1 MLYYFNNQWRK
12 QYEDTNN
19 KTDYPTDYPEYST
32 ERISYGDGGYQYAVN
47 EDGNVIY
54 TYDPDS
60 GDYRPVYATQQVPNE
75 DNIAL
80 NRAHREINEKNRAL
94 NEANAKKNAIY
105 DKVLLQAT
113 NTRGGDYLTQK
124 AAFQKLSNEARAAGF
139 TDAQINELFN
149 SYNEFYKTEKVGAGW
164 NIDLGSKPPAG
175 DFDPNYYLSQNPQV
189 QAKWDN
195 AVKQGDLDIL
205 AQYKDPKTFAL
216 SDYTFVGK
224 PSGKRGNKEQELT
237 ESKQYLEKK
246 PTDSDI
252 QGIKD
257 KQLGISYEAL
267 KEVRPGT
274 ELEEIASEEIGAD
287 IVKKT
292 KQFGALT
299 QDVLKDTID
308 EMQKA
313 KAQEQLL
320 SMMGGLPG
328 FQEILNI
335 NQTLSDSI
343 LGDSGVG
350 GILAFG
356 GGGPKAEESLEKS
369 LQKMTGVNTS
379 TIYNWQQWF
388 DNSLKKQYENDLEL
402 GLTKKEA
409 EEKVKVESGFARQFI
424 EQYLVPRFN
433 QSKTVSE
440 FMEYV
445 NVKDKEQ
452 NPFQTQDILNAAADV
467 GQLKSQSYL
476 DQIKQIQDAYFDP
489 KFYFDPNNNLK
500 SEQIKSLAGV
510 KQQQEAYQKQTQT
523 VAADWEEAKKQ
534 FAAQNGYWYQQA
546 YRFGIDPNDKDA
558 FAKLHFQVKG
568 QAQGFDAA
576 EDLWTPAKVQDYIYA
591 TILPAIK
598 NKVDNM
604 SIFGEFLKPDEFTE
618 NLLTSANVNPEDKS
632 TWGEVLKTFGLDTFQ
647 GSYEDL
653 KGYISDTFKTVSALE
668 LNDQL
673 KELKEKGIKPT
684 QKNLGVFYIEKPTD
698 TATAPEGE
706 TALYKAFKQYGYAGD
721 EKEFYEQFFPDL
733 DIEEQKLLTQAGGGS
748 GGLKFIDLNSQDPL
762 SAFGTIEKLMGGDEE
777 GFTNVF
783 SLEDKE
789 EKKDQQDYFK
799 LGLDDVEEDYKSK
812 TGASILGEFTSFFK
826 GF

>member
-19 KTDYPTDYPEYST
+19 RTDYPTDYPEYYT
-32 ERISYGDGGYQYAVN
+32 ETRRDSDGNYEWARDETGDVIRRQG
-47 EDGNVIY
+47 EDGEIY
-54 TYDPDS
+54 LVP
-60 GDYRPVYATQQVPNE
+60 ATFTVANE
-75 DNIAL
+75 ENIAL
-80 NRAHREINEKNRAL
+80 NRAHREINEKNRVL

-113 NTRGGDYLTQK
+113 NTRGGDYLAQK
-124 AAFQKLSNEARAAGF
+124 AAFQNLSREAKDAGF
-139 TDAQINELFN
+139 NDTQINELFN
-149 SYNEFYKTEKVGAGW
+149 AYNEFYKAEKIGAGW
-164 NIDLGSKPPAG
+164 NVDLGSKPPAG
-175 DFDPNYYLSQNPQV
+175 DFDPNYYLAQNPQV
-189 QAKWDN
+189 KAKWDE
-195 AVKQGDLDIL
+195 AVRQGDLDIL

-224 PSGKRGNKEQELT
+224 PAGKRGNKEQELT
-237 ESKQYLEKK
+237 EAKQYLEKK

-257 KQLGISYEAL
+257 KQLGITYEAL

-299 QDVLKDTID
+299 QDVLKDTIE

-350 GILAFG
+350 GILAFSG
-356 GGGPKAEESLEKS
+356 GGSKAEESLEKS

-409 EEKVKVESGFARQFI
+409 EEKINVESNFARQFI
-424 EQYLVPRFN
+424 DQYLIPRFN

-445 NVKDKEQ
+445 NVKDEEQ

-489 KFYFDPNNNLK
+489 RFYFDPNNNLK

-510 KQQQEAYQKQTQT
+510 KQQQESYQKQAET

-546 YRFGIDPNDKDA
+546 YRFGVDPNDKDA

-598 NKVDNM
+598 NQVDNM
-604 SIFGEFLKPDEFTE
+604 SIFGEFLKPDEFTD
-618 NLLTSANVNPEDKS
+618 NLLSSANVNPEDKS

-647 GSYEDL
+647 GSYDEL
-653 KGYISDTFKTVSALE
+653 KSYISDTFKTVSALE
-668 LNDQL
+668 LNEQL
-673 KELKEKGIKPT
+673 KELQKKGIKPT

-698 TATAPEGE
+698 TAATPEGE

-721 EKEFYEQFFPDL
+721 EKEFYENFFPDL
-733 DIEEQKLLTQAGGGS
+733 DIEEQKLLTQAGGGT
-748 GGLKFIDLNSQDPL
+748 GGLKFIDLEKQDPL
-762 SAFGTIEKLMGGDEE
+762 SAFGTIEKLMGGEE
-777 GFTNVF
+777 DGFTNIF
-783 SLEDKE
+783 SLADKEDDEDK
-789 EKKDQQDYFK
+789 KDYFK
-799 LGLDDVEEDYKSK
+799 LGLDDEDEDYKSK

>member
-1 MLYYFNNQWRK
+1 MALYYLKGQWVYKAENENNPTYANGGLQDLPET
-12 QYEDTNN
+12 YTES
-19 KTDYPTDYPEYST
+19 TDEI
-32 ERISYGDGGYQYAVN
+32 ISWAPNEYGDYQPVYGTQEVTN
-47 EDGNVIY
+47 EGNV
-54 TYDPDS
+54 THN
-60 GDYRPVYATQQVPNE
+60 QLNKKKNE
-75 DNIAL
+75 DNIA
-80 NRAHREINEKNRAL
+80 ANE
-94 NEANAKKNAIY
+94 EAKKKNQYEAEAWQIINST
-105 DKVLLQAT
+105 KGA
-113 NTRGGDYLTQK
+113 DYLPQVGKITNSSWGSTQLGK
-124 AAFQKLSNEARAAGF
+124 DIKDSFDTWYKEQK
-139 TDAQINELFN
+139 I
-149 SYNEFYKTEKVGAGW
+149 GAGW
-164 NIDLGSKPPAG
+164 NIDLGAKPPAG
-175 DFDPNYYLSQNPQV
+175 DFDPNYYLSENPDVKAQ
-189 QAKWDN
+189 WDY
-195 AVKQGDLDIL
+195 AVKIGDLDITAL
-205 AQYKDPKTFAL
+205 YKSDKIFAL
-216 SDYTFVGK
+216 QNYTYSGK
-224 PSGKRGNKEQELT
+224 PAGKRGNKAQELT
-237 ESKQYLEKK
+237 EAKQYLEKK

-267 KEVRPGT
+267 KDVKPGT

-299 QDVLKDTID
+299 QDVLKDTIQ

-356 GGGPKAEESLEKS
+356 SGGPKAEESLEKS
-369 LQKMTGVNTS
+369 LQNMTGVNTS
-379 TIYNWQQWF
+379 TVYNWQQWF
-388 DNSLKKQYENDLEL
+388 DSSLKKQYENDLEL

-409 EEKVKVESGFARQFI
+409 EEKINIESNFAKQFI

-445 NVKDKEQ
+445 NVKDEEQ

-467 GQLKSQSYL
+467 GKLKSQSYL
-476 DQIKQIQDAYFDP
+476 DQIKQMQDAYFDP

-510 KQQQEAYQKQTQT
+510 KQQQEAYQKQAQT
-523 VAADWEEAKKQ
+523 VAVDWEEAKKQ
-534 FAAQNGYWYQQA
+534 FAAQNGYWYIQA
-546 YRFGIDPNDKDA
+546 YKYGIDPTDKDA

-576 EDLWTPAKVQDYIYA
+576 EDLWTPTKVQDYIYT

-598 NKVDNM
+598 NQVDNM

-618 NLLTSANVNPEDKS
+618 NLLSSANVNPEDKS

-647 GSYEDL
+647 GSYDEL
-653 KGYISDTFKTVSALE
+653 KNYISDTFKTVSALE

-673 KELKEKGIKPT
+673 KELQKKGIKPT

-706 TALYKAFKQYGYAGD
+706 TALYKTFKQYGYAGD

-733 DIEEQKLLTQAGGGS
+733 DIEEQKLLTQAGGGT
-748 GGLKFIDLNSQDPL
+748 GGLKFIDLEKQDPL
-762 SAFGTIEKLMGGDEE
+762 SAFGTIEKLMGGEE
-777 GFTNVF
+777 DGFTNIF
-783 SLEDKE
+783 SLADKEDDEDK
-789 EKKDQQDYFK
+789 KDYFK
-799 LGLDDVEEDYKSK
+799 LGLDDEDEDYKSK

>member
-1 MLYYFNNQWRK
+1 
-12 QYEDTNN
+12 
-19 KTDYPTDYPEYST
+19 
-32 ERISYGDGGYQYAVN
+32 
-47 EDGNVIY
+47 
-54 TYDPDS
+54 
-60 GDYRPVYATQQVPNE
+60 
-75 DNIAL
+75 
-80 NRAHREINEKNRAL
+80 
-94 NEANAKKNAIY
+94 
-105 DKVLLQAT
+105 LQAT

-124 AAFQKLSNEARAAGF
+124 AAFQNLSNEARAAGF
-139 TDAQINELFN
+139 NDTQINELFN
-149 SYNEFYKTEKVGAGW
+149 SYNEFYKAEKVGAGW
-164 NIDLGSKPPAG
+164 NIELGSKPPAG

-195 AVKQGDLDIL
+195 ALKQGDLDIL

-237 ESKQYLEKK
+237 ESKQYLERK

-445 NVKDKEQ
+445 NVKEEEQ

-799 LGLDDVEEDYKSK
+799 LGLDDEEEDYKSK

>member
-19 KTDYPTDYPEYST
+19 RTDYPTDYPEYYT
-32 ERISYGDGGYQYAVN
+32 ETRRDSDGNYEWARDETGDVIRRQG
-47 EDGNVIY
+47 EDGEIRLV
-54 TYDPDS
+54 P
-60 GDYRPVYATQQVPNE
+60 ATFTVANE
-75 DNIAL
+75 ENIAL
-80 NRAHREINEKNRAL
+80 NRAHREINEKNRVL

-113 NTRGGDYLTQK
+113 NTRGGDYLAQK
-124 AAFQKLSNEARAAGF
+124 AAFQNLSREAKDAGF
-139 TDAQINELFN
+139 NDTQINELFN
-149 SYNEFYKTEKVGAGW
+149 AYNEFYKAEKIGAGW
-164 NIDLGSKPPAG
+164 NVDLGSKPPAG
-175 DFDPNYYLSQNPQV
+175 DFDPNYYLAQNPQV
-189 QAKWDN
+189 KAKWDE
-195 AVKQGDLDIL
+195 AVRQGDLDIL

-224 PSGKRGNKEQELT
+224 PAGKRGNKEQELT
-237 ESKQYLEKK
+237 EAKQYLEKK

-257 KQLGISYEAL
+257 KQLGITYEAL

-299 QDVLKDTID
+299 QDVLKDTIE

-350 GILAFG
+350 GILAFSG
-356 GGGPKAEESLEKS
+356 GGSKAEESLEKS

-409 EEKVKVESGFARQFI
+409 EEKINVESNFARQFI
-424 EQYLVPRFN
+424 DQYLIPRFN

-445 NVKDKEQ
+445 NVKDEEQ

-489 KFYFDPNNNLK
+489 RFYFDPNNNLK

-510 KQQQEAYQKQTQT
+510 KQQQESYQKQAET

-546 YRFGIDPNDKDA
+546 YRFGVDPNDKDA

-598 NKVDNM
+598 NQVDNM
-604 SIFGEFLKPDEFTE
+604 SIFGEFLKPDEFTD
-618 NLLTSANVNPEDKS
+618 NLLSSANVNPEDKS

-647 GSYEDL
+647 GSYDEL
-653 KGYISDTFKTVSALE
+653 KSYISDTFKTVSALE
-668 LNDQL
+668 LNEQL
-673 KELKEKGIKPT
+673 KELQKKGIKPT

-698 TATAPEGE
+698 TAATPEGE

-721 EKEFYEQFFPDL
+721 EKEFYENFFPDL
-733 DIEEQKLLTQAGGGS
+733 DIEEQKLLTQAGGGT
-748 GGLKFIDLNSQDPL
+748 GGLKFIDLEKQDPL
-762 SAFGTIEKLMGGDEE
+762 SAFGTIERLMGGEE
-777 GFTNVF
+777 DGFTNIF
-783 SLEDKE
+783 SLADKEDDEDKE
-789 EKKDQQDYFK
+789 DYFK
-799 LGLDDVEEDYKSK
+799 LGLDDEDEDYKSK

>member
-19 KTDYPTDYPEYST
+19 RTDYPTDYPEYYT
-32 ERISYGDGGYQYAVN
+32 ETRRDSDGNYEWARDETGDVIRRQG
-47 EDGNVIY
+47 EDGEIRLV
-54 TYDPDS
+54 P
-60 GDYRPVYATQQVPNE
+60 ATFTVANE
-75 DNIAL
+75 ENIAL
-80 NRAHREINEKNRAL
+80 NRAHREINEKNRVL

-113 NTRGGDYLTQK
+113 NTRGGDYLAQK
-124 AAFQKLSNEARAAGF
+124 AAFQNLSREAKDAGF
-139 TDAQINELFN
+139 NDTQINELFN
-149 SYNEFYKTEKVGAGW
+149 AYNEFYKAEKIGAGW
-164 NIDLGSKPPAG
+164 NVDLGSKPPAG
-175 DFDPNYYLSQNPQV
+175 DFDPNYYLAQNPQV
-189 QAKWDN
+189 KAKWDE
-195 AVKQGDLDIL
+195 AVRQGDLDIL

-224 PSGKRGNKEQELT
+224 PAGKRGNKEQELT
-237 ESKQYLEKK
+237 EAKQYLEKK

-257 KQLGISYEAL
+257 KQLGITYEAL

-299 QDVLKDTID
+299 QDVLKDTIE

-350 GILAFG
+350 GILAFSG
-356 GGGPKAEESLEKS
+356 GGSKAEESLEKS

-409 EEKVKVESGFARQFI
+409 EEKINVESNFARQFI
-424 EQYLVPRFN
+424 DQYLIPRFN

-445 NVKDKEQ
+445 NVKDEEQ

-489 KFYFDPNNNLK
+489 RFYFDPNNNLK

-510 KQQQEAYQKQTQT
+510 KQQQESYQKQAET

-546 YRFGIDPNDKDA
+546 YRFGVDPNDKDA

-598 NKVDNM
+598 NQVDNM
-604 SIFGEFLKPDEFTE
+604 SIFGEFLKPDEFTD
-618 NLLTSANVNPEDKS
+618 NLLSSANVNPEDKS

-647 GSYEDL
+647 GSYDEL
-653 KGYISDTFKTVSALE
+653 KSYISDTFKTVSALE
-668 LNDQL
+668 LNEQL
-673 KELKEKGIKPT
+673 KELQKKGIKPT

-698 TATAPEGE
+698 TAATPEGE

-721 EKEFYEQFFPDL
+721 EKEFYENFFPDL
-733 DIEEQKLLTQAGGGS
+733 DIEEQKLLTQAGGGT
-748 GGLKFIDLNSQDPL
+748 GGLKFIDLEKQDPL
-762 SAFGTIEKLMGGDEE
+762 SAFGTIERLMGGEE
-777 GFTNVF
+777 DGFTNIF
-783 SLEDKE
+783 SLGDKEDDEDKE
-789 EKKDQQDYFK
+789 DYFK
-799 LGLDDVEEDYKSK
+799 LGLDDEDEDYKSK

>member
-1 MLYYFNNQWRK
+1 MALYYLNGKWVYKAENENN
-12 QYEDTNN
+12 
-19 KTDYPTDYPEYST
+19 PTYANGGLQDLPETYTEST
-32 ERISYGDGGYQYAVN
+32 GEIISWAPNEYGDYQPVYGTQEVTN
-47 EDGNVIY
+47 EGNV
-54 TYDPDS
+54 THN
-60 GDYRPVYATQQVPNE
+60 QLNKKKNE
-75 DNIAL
+75 DNIA
-80 NRAHREINEKNRAL
+80 ANEG
-94 NEANAKKNAIY
+94 AKKKNQYEAEAWQIINST
-105 DKVLLQAT
+105 KGA
-113 NTRGGDYLTQK
+113 DYLPQVGKITNSSWGSTQLGK
-124 AAFQKLSNEARAAGF
+124 DIKDSFDTWYKEQK
-139 TDAQINELFN
+139 I
-149 SYNEFYKTEKVGAGW
+149 GAGW
-164 NIDLGSKPPAG
+164 NIDLGAKPPAG
-175 DFDPNYYLSQNPQV
+175 DFDPNYYLSENPDVKAQ
-189 QAKWDN
+189 WDY
-195 AVKQGDLDIL
+195 AVKIGDLDITAL
-205 AQYKDPKTFAL
+205 YKSDKIFAL
-216 SDYTFVGK
+216 QNYTYSGK
-224 PSGKRGNKEQELT
+224 PAGKRGNKAQELT
-237 ESKQYLEKK
+237 EAKQYLEKK

-267 KEVRPGT
+267 KDVKPGT

-299 QDVLKDTID
+299 QDVLKDTIQ

-356 GGGPKAEESLEKS
+356 SGGPKAEESLEKS
-369 LQKMTGVNTS
+369 LQNMTGVNTS
-379 TIYNWQQWF
+379 TVYNWQQWF
-388 DNSLKKQYENDLEL
+388 DSSLKKQYENDLEL

-409 EEKVKVESGFARQFI
+409 EEKINIESNFAKQFI

-445 NVKDKEQ
+445 NVKDEEQ

-467 GQLKSQSYL
+467 GKLKSQSYL
-476 DQIKQIQDAYFDP
+476 DQIKQMQDAYFDP

-510 KQQQEAYQKQTQT
+510 KQQQEAYQKQAQT
-523 VAADWEEAKKQ
+523 VAVDWEEAKKQ
-534 FAAQNGYWYQQA
+534 FAAQNGYWYIQA
-546 YRFGIDPNDKDA
+546 YKYGIDPTDKDA

-576 EDLWTPAKVQDYIYA
+576 EDLWTPTKVQDYIYT

-598 NKVDNM
+598 NQVDNM

-618 NLLTSANVNPEDKS
+618 NLLSSANVNPEDKS

-647 GSYEDL
+647 GSYDEL
-653 KGYISDTFKTVSALE
+653 KNYISDTFKTVSALE

-673 KELKEKGIKPT
+673 KELQKKGIKPT

-706 TALYKAFKQYGYAGD
+706 TALYKTFKQYGYAGD

-733 DIEEQKLLTQAGGGS
+733 DIEEQKLLTQAGGGT
-748 GGLKFIDLNSQDPL
+748 GGLKFIDLEKQDPL
-762 SAFGTIEKLMGGDEE
+762 SAFGTIEKLMGGEE
-777 GFTNVF
+777 DGFTNIF
-783 SLEDKE
+783 SLADKEDDEDK
-789 EKKDQQDYFK
+789 KDYFK
-799 LGLDDVEEDYKSK
+799 LGLDDEDEDYKSK

>member
-19 KTDYPTDYPEYST
+19 RTDYPTDYPEYYT
-32 ERISYGDGGYQYAVN
+32 ETRRDSDGNYEWARDETGDVIRRQG
-47 EDGNVIY
+47 EDGEIY
-54 TYDPDS
+54 LVP
-60 GDYRPVYATQQVPNE
+60 ATFTVANE
-75 DNIAL
+75 ENIAL
-80 NRAHREINEKNRAL
+80 NRAHREINEKNRVL

-113 NTRGGDYLTQK
+113 NTRGGDYLAQK
-124 AAFQKLSNEARAAGF
+124 AAFQNLSREAKDAGF
-139 TDAQINELFN
+139 NDTQINELFN
-149 SYNEFYKTEKVGAGW
+149 AYNEFYKAEKIGAGW
-164 NIDLGSKPPAG
+164 NVDLGSKPPAG
-175 DFDPNYYLSQNPQV
+175 DFDPNYYLAQNPQV
-189 QAKWDN
+189 KAKWDE
-195 AVKQGDLDIL
+195 AVRQGDLDIL

-224 PSGKRGNKEQELT
+224 PAGKRGNKEQELT
-237 ESKQYLEKK
+237 EAKQYLEKK

-257 KQLGISYEAL
+257 NQLGITYEAL

-299 QDVLKDTID
+299 QDVLKDTIE

-350 GILAFG
+350 GILAFSG
-356 GGGPKAEESLEKS
+356 GGSKAEESLEKS

-409 EEKVKVESGFARQFI
+409 EEKINVESNFARQFI
-424 EQYLVPRFN
+424 DQYLIPRFN

-445 NVKDKEQ
+445 NVKDEEQ

-489 KFYFDPNNNLK
+489 RFYFDPNNNLK

-510 KQQQEAYQKQTQT
+510 KQQQESYQKQAET

-546 YRFGIDPNDKDA
+546 YRFGVDPNDKDA
-558 FAKLHFQVKG
+558 FAKLHFQV
-568 QAQGFDAA
+568 
-576 EDLWTPAKVQDYIYA
+576 
-591 TILPAIK
+591 
-598 NKVDNM
+598 
-604 SIFGEFLKPDEFTE
+604 
-618 NLLTSANVNPEDKS
+618 
-632 TWGEVLKTFGLDTFQ
+632 
-647 GSYEDL
+647 
-653 KGYISDTFKTVSALE
+653 
-668 LNDQL
+668 
-673 KELKEKGIKPT
+673 
-684 QKNLGVFYIEKPTD
+684 
-698 TATAPEGE
+698 
-706 TALYKAFKQYGYAGD
+706 
-721 EKEFYEQFFPDL
+721 
-733 DIEEQKLLTQAGGGS
+733 
-748 GGLKFIDLNSQDPL
+748 
-762 SAFGTIEKLMGGDEE
+762 
-777 GFTNVF
+777 
-783 SLEDKE
+783 
-789 EKKDQQDYFK
+789 
-799 LGLDDVEEDYKSK
+799 
-812 TGASILGEFTSFFK
+812 
-826 GF
+826 

>member
-1 MLYYFNNQWRK
+1 
-12 QYEDTNN
+12 
-19 KTDYPTDYPEYST
+19 
-32 ERISYGDGGYQYAVN
+32 
-47 EDGNVIY
+47 
-54 TYDPDS
+54 
-60 GDYRPVYATQQVPNE
+60 
-75 DNIAL
+75 
-80 NRAHREINEKNRAL
+80 
-94 NEANAKKNAIY
+94 
-105 DKVLLQAT
+105 
-113 NTRGGDYLTQK
+113 
-124 AAFQKLSNEARAAGF
+124 
-139 TDAQINELFN
+139 
-149 SYNEFYKTEKVGAGW
+149 
-164 NIDLGSKPPAG
+164 
-175 DFDPNYYLSQNPQV
+175 
-189 QAKWDN
+189 
-195 AVKQGDLDIL
+195 
-205 AQYKDPKTFAL
+205 
-216 SDYTFVGK
+216 
-224 PSGKRGNKEQELT
+224 
-237 ESKQYLEKK
+237 
-246 PTDSDI
+246 
-252 QGIKD
+252 
-257 KQLGISYEAL
+257 
-267 KEVRPGT
+267 
-274 ELEEIASEEIGAD
+274 
-287 IVKKT
+287 
-292 KQFGALT
+292 
-299 QDVLKDTID
+299 
-308 EMQKA
+308 
-313 KAQEQLL
+313 
-320 SMMGGLPG
+320 
-328 FQEILNI
+328 LNI

-445 NVKDKEQ
+445 NVKEEEQ

-799 LGLDDVEEDYKSK
+799 LGLDDEEEDYKSK

>member
-1 MLYYFNNQWRK
+1 MALYYLNGKWVYKAENENN
-12 QYEDTNN
+12 
-19 KTDYPTDYPEYST
+19 PTYANGGLQDLPETYTEST
-32 ERISYGDGGYQYAVN
+32 GEIISWAPNEYGDYQPVYGTQEVTN
-47 EDGNVIY
+47 EGNV
-54 TYDPDS
+54 THN
-60 GDYRPVYATQQVPNE
+60 QLNKKKNE
-75 DNIAL
+75 DNIA
-80 NRAHREINEKNRAL
+80 ANE
-94 NEANAKKNAIY
+94 EAKKKNQYEAEAWQIINST
-105 DKVLLQAT
+105 KGA
-113 NTRGGDYLTQK
+113 DYLPQVGKITNSSWGSTQLGK
-124 AAFQKLSNEARAAGF
+124 DIKDSFDTWYKEQK
-139 TDAQINELFN
+139 I
-149 SYNEFYKTEKVGAGW
+149 GAGW
-164 NIDLGSKPPAG
+164 NIDLGAKPPAG
-175 DFDPNYYLSQNPQV
+175 DFDPNYYLSENPDVKAQ
-189 QAKWDN
+189 WDY
-195 AVKQGDLDIL
+195 AVKIGDLDITAL
-205 AQYKDPKTFAL
+205 YKSDKVFAL
-216 SDYTFVGK
+216 QNYTYSGK
-224 PSGKRGNKEQELT
+224 PAGKRGNKAQELT
-237 ESKQYLEKK
+237 EAKQYLEKK

-267 KEVRPGT
+267 KDVKPGT

-299 QDVLKDTID
+299 QDVLKDTIQ

-356 GGGPKAEESLEKS
+356 SGGPKAEESLEKS
-369 LQKMTGVNTS
+369 LQNMTGVNTS
-379 TIYNWQQWF
+379 TVYNWQQWF
-388 DNSLKKQYENDLEL
+388 DSSLKKQYENDLEL

-409 EEKVKVESGFARQFI
+409 EEKINIESNFAKQFI

-445 NVKDKEQ
+445 NVKDEEQ

-467 GQLKSQSYL
+467 GKLKSQSYL
-476 DQIKQIQDAYFDP
+476 DQIKQMQDAYFDP

-510 KQQQEAYQKQTQT
+510 KQQQEAYQKQAQT
-523 VAADWEEAKKQ
+523 VAVDWEEAKKQ
-534 FAAQNGYWYQQA
+534 FAAQNGYWYIQA
-546 YRFGIDPNDKDA
+546 YKYGIDPTDKDA

-576 EDLWTPAKVQDYIYA
+576 EDLWTPTKVQDYIYT

-598 NKVDNM
+598 NQVDNM

-618 NLLTSANVNPEDKS
+618 NLLSSANVNPEDKS

-647 GSYEDL
+647 GSYDEL
-653 KGYISDTFKTVSALE
+653 KNYISDTFKTVSALE

-673 KELKEKGIKPT
+673 KELQKKGIKPT

-706 TALYKAFKQYGYAGD
+706 TALYKTFKQYGYAGD

-733 DIEEQKLLTQAGGGS
+733 DIEEQKLLTQAGGGT
-748 GGLKFIDLNSQDPL
+748 GGLKFIDLEKQDPL
-762 SAFGTIEKLMGGDEE
+762 SAFGTIEKLMGGEE
-777 GFTNVF
+777 DGFTNIF
-783 SLEDKE
+783 SLADKEDDEDK
-789 EKKDQQDYFK
+789 KDYFK
-799 LGLDDVEEDYKSK
+799 LGLDDEDEDYKSK

>member
-1 MLYYFNNQWRK
+1 MALYYLNGKWVYKAENENN
-12 QYEDTNN
+12 
-19 KTDYPTDYPEYST
+19 PTYANGGLQDLPETYTEST
-32 ERISYGDGGYQYAVN
+32 GEIISWAPNEYGDYQPVYGTQEVTN
-47 EDGNVIY
+47 EGNV
-54 TYDPDS
+54 THN
-60 GDYRPVYATQQVPNE
+60 QLNKKKNE
-75 DNIAL
+75 DNIA
-80 NRAHREINEKNRAL
+80 ANE
-94 NEANAKKNAIY
+94 EAKKKNQYEAEAWQIINST
-105 DKVLLQAT
+105 KGA
-113 NTRGGDYLTQK
+113 DYLPQVGKITNSSWGSTQLGK
-124 AAFQKLSNEARAAGF
+124 DIKDSFDTWYKEQK
-139 TDAQINELFN
+139 I
-149 SYNEFYKTEKVGAGW
+149 GAGW
-164 NIDLGSKPPAG
+164 NIDLGAKPPAG
-175 DFDPNYYLSQNPQV
+175 DFDPNYYLSENPDVKAQ
-189 QAKWDN
+189 WDY
-195 AVKQGDLDIL
+195 AVKIGDLDITAL
-205 AQYKDPKTFAL
+205 YKSDKIFAL
-216 SDYTFVGK
+216 QNYTYSGK
-224 PSGKRGNKEQELT
+224 PAGKRGNKAQELT
-237 ESKQYLEKK
+237 EAKQYLEKK

-267 KEVRPGT
+267 KDVKPGT

-299 QDVLKDTID
+299 QDVLKDTIQ

-356 GGGPKAEESLEKS
+356 SGGPKAEESLEKS
-369 LQKMTGVNTS
+369 LQNMTGVNTS
-379 TIYNWQQWF
+379 TVYNWQQWF
-388 DNSLKKQYENDLEL
+388 DSSLKKQYENDLEL

-409 EEKVKVESGFARQFI
+409 EEKINIESNFAKQFI

-445 NVKDKEQ
+445 NVKDEEQ

-467 GQLKSQSYL
+467 GKLKSQSYL
-476 DQIKQIQDAYFDP
+476 DQIKQMQDAYFDP

-510 KQQQEAYQKQTQT
+510 KQQQEAYQKQAQT
-523 VAADWEEAKKQ
+523 VAVDWEEAKKQ
-534 FAAQNGYWYQQA
+534 FAAQNGYWYIQA
-546 YRFGIDPNDKDA
+546 YKYGIDPTDKDA

-576 EDLWTPAKVQDYIYA
+576 EDLWTPTKVQDYIYT

-598 NKVDNM
+598 NQVDNM

-618 NLLTSANVNPEDKS
+618 NLLSSANVNPEDKS

-647 GSYEDL
+647 GSYDEF
-653 KGYISDTFKTVSALE
+653 KNYISDTFKTVSALE

-673 KELKEKGIKPT
+673 KELQKKGIKPT

-706 TALYKAFKQYGYAGD
+706 TALYKTFKQYGYAGD

-733 DIEEQKLLTQAGGGS
+733 DIEEQKLLTQAGGGT
-748 GGLKFIDLNSQDPL
+748 GGLKFIDLEKQDPL
-762 SAFGTIEKLMGGDEE
+762 SAFGTIEKLMGGEE
-777 GFTNVF
+777 DGFTNIF
-783 SLEDKE
+783 SLADKE
-789 EKKDQQDYFK
+789 DDKDKEDYFK
-799 LGLDDVEEDYKSK
+799 LGLDDEDEDYKSK

>member
-1 MLYYFNNQWRK
+1 MALYYLNGKWVYKAENENN
-12 QYEDTNN
+12 
-19 KTDYPTDYPEYST
+19 PTYANGGLQDLPETYTEST
-32 ERISYGDGGYQYAVN
+32 GEIISWAPNEYGDYQPVYGTQEVTN
-47 EDGNVIY
+47 EGNV
-54 TYDPDS
+54 THN
-60 GDYRPVYATQQVPNE
+60 QLNKKKNE
-75 DNIAL
+75 DNIA
-80 NRAHREINEKNRAL
+80 ANE
-94 NEANAKKNAIY
+94 EAKKKNQYEAEAWQIINST
-105 DKVLLQAT
+105 KGA
-113 NTRGGDYLTQK
+113 DYLPQVGKITNSSWGSTQLGK
-124 AAFQKLSNEARAAGF
+124 DIKNSFDTWYKEQK
-139 TDAQINELFN
+139 I
-149 SYNEFYKTEKVGAGW
+149 GAGW
-164 NIDLGSKPPAG
+164 NIDLGAKPPAG
-175 DFDPNYYLSQNPQV
+175 DFDPNYYLSENPDVKAQ
-189 QAKWDN
+189 WDY
-195 AVKQGDLDIL
+195 AVKIGDLDITAL
-205 AQYKDPKTFAL
+205 YKSDKIFAL
-216 SDYTFVGK
+216 QNYTYSGK
-224 PSGKRGNKEQELT
+224 PAGKRGNKAQELT
-237 ESKQYLEKK
+237 EAKQYLEKK

-267 KEVRPGT
+267 KDVKPGT

-299 QDVLKDTID
+299 QDVLKDTIQ

-356 GGGPKAEESLEKS
+356 SGGPKAEESLEKS
-369 LQKMTGVNTS
+369 LQNMTGVNTS
-379 TIYNWQQWF
+379 TVYNWQQWF
-388 DNSLKKQYENDLEL
+388 DSSLKKQYENDLEL

-409 EEKVKVESGFARQFI
+409 EEKINIESNFAKQFI

-445 NVKDKEQ
+445 NVKDEEQ

-467 GQLKSQSYL
+467 GKLKSQSYL
-476 DQIKQIQDAYFDP
+476 DQIKQMQDAYFDP

-510 KQQQEAYQKQTQT
+510 KQQQEAYQKQAQT
-523 VAADWEEAKKQ
+523 VAVDWEEAKKQ
-534 FAAQNGYWYQQA
+534 FAAQNGYWYIQA
-546 YRFGIDPNDKDA
+546 YKYGIDPTDKDA

-576 EDLWTPAKVQDYIYA
+576 EDLWTPTKVQDYIYT

-598 NKVDNM
+598 NQVDNM

-618 NLLTSANVNPEDKS
+618 NLLSSANVNPEDKS

-647 GSYEDL
+647 GSYDEL
-653 KGYISDTFKTVSALE
+653 KNYISDTFKTVSALE

-673 KELKEKGIKPT
+673 KELQKKGIKPT

-706 TALYKAFKQYGYAGD
+706 TALYKTFKQYGYAGD

-733 DIEEQKLLTQAGGGS
+733 DIEEQKLLTQAGGGT
-748 GGLKFIDLNSQDPL
+748 GGLKFIDLEKQDPL
-762 SAFGTIEKLMGGDEE
+762 SAFGTIEKLMGGEE
-777 GFTNVF
+777 DGFSNIF
-783 SLEDKE
+783 SLADKEDDEDK
-789 EKKDQQDYFK
+789 KDYFK
-799 LGLDDVEEDYKSK
+799 LGLDDEDEDYKSK

>member
-1 MLYYFNNQWRK
+1 MALYYLKGQWVYKAENENNPTYANGGLQDLPET
-12 QYEDTNN
+12 YTES
-19 KTDYPTDYPEYST
+19 TDEI
-32 ERISYGDGGYQYAVN
+32 ISWAPNEYGDYQPVYGTQEVTN
-47 EDGNVIY
+47 EGNV
-54 TYDPDS
+54 THN
-60 GDYRPVYATQQVPNE
+60 QLNKKKNE
-75 DNIAL
+75 DNIA
-80 NRAHREINEKNRAL
+80 ANE
-94 NEANAKKNAIY
+94 EAKKKNQYEAEAWQIINST
-105 DKVLLQAT
+105 KGA
-113 NTRGGDYLTQK
+113 DYLPQVGKITNSSWGSTQLGK
-124 AAFQKLSNEARAAGF
+124 DIKDSFDTWYKEQK
-139 TDAQINELFN
+139 I
-149 SYNEFYKTEKVGAGW
+149 GAGW
-164 NIDLGSKPPAG
+164 NIDLGAKPPAG
-175 DFDPNYYLSQNPQV
+175 DFDPNYYLSENPDVKAQWDYA
-189 QAKWDN
+189 AKI
-195 AVKQGDLDIL
+195 GDLDITAL
-205 AQYKDPKTFAL
+205 YKSDKIFAL
-216 SDYTFVGK
+216 QNYTYSGK
-224 PSGKRGNKEQELT
+224 PAGRRGNKAQELT
-237 ESKQYLEKK
+237 EAKQYLEKK

-267 KEVRPGT
+267 KDVKPGT

-299 QDVLKDTID
+299 QDVLKDTIQ

-356 GGGPKAEESLEKS
+356 SGGPKAEESLEKS
-369 LQKMTGVNTS
+369 LQNMTGVNTS
-379 TIYNWQQWF
+379 TVYNWQQWF
-388 DNSLKKQYENDLEL
+388 DSSLKKQYENDLEL

-409 EEKVKVESGFARQFI
+409 EEKINIESNFAKQFI

-445 NVKDKEQ
+445 NVKDEEQ

-467 GQLKSQSYL
+467 GKLKSQSYL
-476 DQIKQIQDAYFDP
+476 DQIKQMQDAYFDP

-510 KQQQEAYQKQTQT
+510 KQQQEAYQKQAQT

-534 FAAQNGYWYQQA
+534 FAAQNGYWYIQA
-546 YRFGIDPNDKDA
+546 YKYGIDPTDKDA

-576 EDLWTPAKVQDYIYA
+576 EDLWTPTKVQDYIYT

-598 NKVDNM
+598 NQVDNM

-618 NLLTSANVNPEDKS
+618 NLLSSANVNPEDKS

-647 GSYEDL
+647 GSYDEL
-653 KGYISDTFKTVSALE
+653 KNYISDTFKTVSALE

-673 KELKEKGIKPT
+673 KELQKKGIKPT

-698 TATAPEGE
+698 TATAPAGE
-706 TALYKAFKQYGYAGD
+706 TALYKTFKQYGYAGD

-733 DIEEQKLLTQAGGGS
+733 DIEEQKLLTQAGGGT
-748 GGLKFIDLNSQDPL
+748 GGLKFIDLEKQDPL
-762 SAFGTIEKLMGGDEE
+762 SAFGTIEKLMGGEE
-777 GFTNVF
+777 DGFTNIF
-783 SLEDKE
+783 SLADKE
-789 EKKDQQDYFK
+789 DDKDKEDYFK
-799 LGLDDVEEDYKSK
+799 LGLDDEDEDYKSK

>member
-19 KTDYPTDYPEYST
+19 RTDYPTDYPEYYT
-32 ERISYGDGGYQYAVN
+32 ETRRDSDGNYEWARDETGDVIRRQG
-47 EDGNVIY
+47 EDGEIY
-54 TYDPDS
+54 LVP
-60 GDYRPVYATQQVPNE
+60 ATFTVANE
-75 DNIAL
+75 ENIAL
-80 NRAHREINEKNRAL
+80 NRAHREINEKNRVL

-113 NTRGGDYLTQK
+113 NTRGGDYLAQK
-124 AAFQKLSNEARAAGF
+124 AAFQNLSREAKDAGF
-139 TDAQINELFN
+139 NDTQINELFN
-149 SYNEFYKTEKVGAGW
+149 AYNEFYKAEKIGAGW
-164 NIDLGSKPPAG
+164 NVDLGSKPPAG
-175 DFDPNYYLSQNPQV
+175 DFDPNYYLAQNPQV
-189 QAKWDN
+189 KAKWDE
-195 AVKQGDLDIL
+195 AVRQGDLDIL

-224 PSGKRGNKEQELT
+224 PAGKRGNKEQELT
-237 ESKQYLEKK
+237 EAKQYLEKK

-257 KQLGISYEAL
+257 NQLGITYEAL

-299 QDVLKDTID
+299 QDVLKDTIE

-350 GILAFG
+350 GILAFSG
-356 GGGPKAEESLEKS
+356 GGSKAEESLEKS

-409 EEKVKVESGFARQFI
+409 EEKINVESNFARQFI
-424 EQYLVPRFN
+424 DQYLIPRFN

-445 NVKDKEQ
+445 NVKDEEQ

-489 KFYFDPNNNLK
+489 RFYFDPNNNLK

-510 KQQQEAYQKQTQT
+510 KQQQESYQKQAET

-546 YRFGIDPNDKDA
+546 YRFGVDPNDKDA

-598 NKVDNM
+598 NQVDNM
-604 SIFGEFLKPDEFTE
+604 SIFGEFLKPDEFTD
-618 NLLTSANVNPEDKS
+618 NLLSSANVNPEDKS

-647 GSYEDL
+647 GSYDEL
-653 KGYISDTFKTVSALE
+653 KSYISDTFKTVSALE
-668 LNDQL
+668 LNEQL
-673 KELKEKGIKPT
+673 KELQKKGIKPT

-698 TATAPEGE
+698 TAATPEGE

-721 EKEFYEQFFPDL
+721 EKEFYENFFPDL
-733 DIEEQKLLTQAGGGS
+733 DIEEQKLLTQAGGGT
-748 GGLKFIDLNSQDPL
+748 GGLKFIDLEKQDPL
-762 SAFGTIEKLMGGDEE
+762 SAFGTIEKLMGGEE
-777 GFTNVF
+777 DGFTNIF
-783 SLEDKE
+783 SLGDKEDDEDKE
-789 EKKDQQDYFK
+789 DYFK
-799 LGLDDVEEDYKSK
+799 LGLDDEDEDYKSK

>member
-19 KTDYPTDYPEYST
+19 RTNYPTDYPEYYT
-32 ERISYGDGGYQYAVN
+32 ETRRDSDGNYEWARDETGDVIRRQG
-47 EDGNVIY
+47 EDGEIRLV
-54 TYDPDS
+54 P
-60 GDYRPVYATQQVPNE
+60 ATFTVANE
-75 DNIAL
+75 ENIAL
-80 NRAHREINEKNRAL
+80 NRAHREINEKNRVL

-113 NTRGGDYLTQK
+113 NTRGGDYLAQK
-124 AAFQKLSNEARAAGF
+124 AAFQNLSREAKDAGF
-139 TDAQINELFN
+139 NDTQINELFN
-149 SYNEFYKTEKVGAGW
+149 AYNEFYKAEKIGAGW
-164 NIDLGSKPPAG
+164 NVDLGSKPPAG
-175 DFDPNYYLSQNPQV
+175 DFDPNYYLAQNPQV
-189 QAKWDN
+189 KAKWDE
-195 AVKQGDLDIL
+195 AVRQGDLDIL

-224 PSGKRGNKEQELT
+224 PAGKRGNKEQELT
-237 ESKQYLEKK
+237 EAKQYLEKK

-257 KQLGISYEAL
+257 KQLGITYEAL

-299 QDVLKDTID
+299 QDVLKDTIE

-350 GILAFG
+350 GILAFSG
-356 GGGPKAEESLEKS
+356 GGSKAEESLEKS

-409 EEKVKVESGFARQFI
+409 EEKINVESNFARQFI
-424 EQYLVPRFN
+424 DQYLIPRFN

-445 NVKDKEQ
+445 NVKDEEQ

-489 KFYFDPNNNLK
+489 RFYFDPNNNLK

-510 KQQQEAYQKQTQT
+510 KQQQESYQKQAET

-546 YRFGIDPNDKDA
+546 YRFGVDPNDKDA

-598 NKVDNM
+598 NQVDNM
-604 SIFGEFLKPDEFTE
+604 SIFGEFLKPDEFTD
-618 NLLTSANVNPEDKS
+618 NLLSSANVNPEDKS

-647 GSYEDL
+647 GSYDEL
-653 KGYISDTFKTVSALE
+653 KSYISDTFKTVSALE
-668 LNDQL
+668 LNEQL
-673 KELKEKGIKPT
+673 KELQKKGIKPT

-698 TATAPEGE
+698 TAATPEGE

-721 EKEFYEQFFPDL
+721 EKEFYENFFPDL
-733 DIEEQKLLTQAGGGS
+733 DIEEQKLLTQAGGGT
-748 GGLKFIDLNSQDPL
+748 GGLKFIDLEKQDPL
-762 SAFGTIEKLMGGDEE
+762 SAFGTIERLMGGEE
-777 GFTNVF
+777 DGFTNIF
-783 SLEDKE
+783 SLADKEDDEDKE
-789 EKKDQQDYFK
+789 DYFK
-799 LGLDDVEEDYKSK
+799 LGLDDEDEDYKSK

>member
-1 MLYYFNNQWRK
+1 MALYYLNGKWVYKAENENN
-12 QYEDTNN
+12 
-19 KTDYPTDYPEYST
+19 PTYANGGLQDLPETYTEST
-32 ERISYGDGGYQYAVN
+32 GEIISWAPNEYGDYQPVYGTQEVTN
-47 EDGNVIY
+47 EGNV
-54 TYDPDS
+54 THN
-60 GDYRPVYATQQVPNE
+60 QLNKKKNE
-75 DNIAL
+75 DNIA
-80 NRAHREINEKNRAL
+80 ANE
-94 NEANAKKNAIY
+94 EAKKKNQYEAEAWQIINST
-105 DKVLLQAT
+105 KGA
-113 NTRGGDYLTQK
+113 DYLPQVGKITNSSWGSTQLGK
-124 AAFQKLSNEARAAGF
+124 DIKNSFDTWYKEQK
-139 TDAQINELFN
+139 I
-149 SYNEFYKTEKVGAGW
+149 GAGW
-164 NIDLGSKPPAG
+164 NIDLGAKPPAG
-175 DFDPNYYLSQNPQV
+175 DFDPNYYLSENPDVKAQ
-189 QAKWDN
+189 WDY
-195 AVKQGDLDIL
+195 AVKIGDLDITAL
-205 AQYKDPKTFAL
+205 YKSDKIFAL
-216 SDYTFVGK
+216 QNYTYSGK
-224 PSGKRGNKEQELT
+224 PAGKRGNKAQELT
-237 ESKQYLEKK
+237 EAKQYLEKK

-267 KEVRPGT
+267 KDVKPGT

-299 QDVLKDTID
+299 QDVLKDTIQ

-356 GGGPKAEESLEKS
+356 SGGPKAEESLEKS
-369 LQKMTGVNTS
+369 LQNMTGVNTS
-379 TIYNWQQWF
+379 TVYNWQQWF
-388 DNSLKKQYENDLEL
+388 DSSLKKQYENDLEL

-409 EEKVKVESGFARQFI
+409 EEKINIESNFAKQFI

-445 NVKDKEQ
+445 NVKDEEQ

-467 GQLKSQSYL
+467 GKLKSQSYL
-476 DQIKQIQDAYFDP
+476 DQIKQMQDAYFDP

-510 KQQQEAYQKQTQT
+510 KQQQEAYQKQAQT
-523 VAADWEEAKKQ
+523 VAVDWEEAKKQ
-534 FAAQNGYWYQQA
+534 FAAQNGYWYIQA
-546 YRFGIDPNDKDA
+546 YKYGIDPTDKDA

-576 EDLWTPAKVQDYIYA
+576 EDLWTPTKVQDYIYT

-598 NKVDNM
+598 NQVDNM

-618 NLLTSANVNPEDKS
+618 NLLSSANVNPEDKS

-647 GSYEDL
+647 GSYDEL
-653 KGYISDTFKTVSALE
+653 KNYISDTFKTVSALE

-673 KELKEKGIKPT
+673 KELQKKGIKPT

-706 TALYKAFKQYGYAGD
+706 TALYKTFKQYGYAGD

-733 DIEEQKLLTQAGGGS
+733 DIEEQKLLTQAGGGT
-748 GGLKFIDLNSQDPL
+748 GGLKFIDLEKQDPL
-762 SAFGTIEKLMGGDEE
+762 SAFGTIEKLMGGEE
-777 GFTNVF
+777 DGFTNIF
-783 SLEDKE
+783 SLADKEDDEDK
-789 EKKDQQDYFK
+789 KDYFK
-799 LGLDDVEEDYKSK
+799 LGLDDEDEDYKSK

>member
-19 KTDYPTDYPEYST
+19 RTDYPTDYPEYYT
-32 ERISYGDGGYQYAVN
+32 ETRRDSDGNYEWARDETGDVIRRQG
-47 EDGNVIY
+47 EDGEIRLV
-54 TYDPDS
+54 P
-60 GDYRPVYATQQVPNE
+60 ATFTVANE
-75 DNIAL
+75 ENIAL
-80 NRAHREINEKNRAL
+80 NRAHREINEKNRVL

-113 NTRGGDYLTQK
+113 NTRGGDYLAQK
-124 AAFQKLSNEARAAGF
+124 AAFQNLSREAKDAGF
-139 TDAQINELFN
+139 NDTQINELFN
-149 SYNEFYKTEKVGAGW
+149 AYNEFYKAEKIGAGW
-164 NIDLGSKPPAG
+164 NVDLGSKPPAG
-175 DFDPNYYLSQNPQV
+175 DFDPNYYLAQNPQV
-189 QAKWDN
+189 KAKWDE
-195 AVKQGDLDIL
+195 AVRQGDLDIL

-224 PSGKRGNKEQELT
+224 PAGKRGNKEQELT
-237 ESKQYLEKK
+237 EAKQYLEKK

-257 KQLGISYEAL
+257 KQLGITYEAL

-299 QDVLKDTID
+299 QDVLKDTIE

-350 GILAFG
+350 GILAFSG
-356 GGGPKAEESLEKS
+356 GGSKAEESLEKS

-409 EEKVKVESGFARQFI
+409 EEKINVESNFARQFI
-424 EQYLVPRFN
+424 DQYLIPRFN

-445 NVKDKEQ
+445 NVKDEEQ

-489 KFYFDPNNNLK
+489 RFYFDPNNNLK

-510 KQQQEAYQKQTQT
+510 KQQQESYQKQAET

-546 YRFGIDPNDKDA
+546 YRFGVDPNDKDA

-598 NKVDNM
+598 NQVDNM
-604 SIFGEFLKPDEFTE
+604 SIFGEFLKPDEFTD
-618 NLLTSANVNPEDKS
+618 NLLSSANVNPEDKS

-647 GSYEDL
+647 GSYDEL
-653 KGYISDTFKTVSALE
+653 KSYISDTFKTVSALE
-668 LNDQL
+668 LNEQL
-673 KELKEKGIKPT
+673 KELQKKGIKPT

-698 TATAPEGE
+698 TAATPEGE

-721 EKEFYEQFFPDL
+721 EKEFYENFFPDL
-733 DIEEQKLLTQAGGGS
+733 DIEEQKLLTQAGGGT
-748 GGLKFIDLNSQDPL
+748 GGLKFIDLEKQDPL
-762 SAFGTIEKLMGGDEE
+762 SAFGTIEKLMGGEE
-777 GFTNVF
+777 DGFTNIF
-783 SLEDKE
+783 SLGDKEDDEDKE
-789 EKKDQQDYFK
+789 DYFK
-799 LGLDDVEEDYKSK
+799 LGLDDEDEDYKSK

>member
-1 MLYYFNNQWRK
+1 MALYYLNGKWVYKAENENN
-12 QYEDTNN
+12 
-19 KTDYPTDYPEYST
+19 PTYANGGLQDLPETYTEST
-32 ERISYGDGGYQYAVN
+32 GEIISWAPNEYGDYQPVYGTQEVTN
-47 EDGNVIY
+47 EGNV
-54 TYDPDS
+54 THN
-60 GDYRPVYATQQVPNE
+60 QLNKKKNE
-75 DNIAL
+75 DNIA
-80 NRAHREINEKNRAL
+80 ANE
-94 NEANAKKNAIY
+94 EAKKKNQYEAEAWQIINST
-105 DKVLLQAT
+105 KGA
-113 NTRGGDYLTQK
+113 DYLPQVGKITNSSWGSTQLGK
-124 AAFQKLSNEARAAGF
+124 DIKDSFDTWYKEQK
-139 TDAQINELFN
+139 I
-149 SYNEFYKTEKVGAGW
+149 GAGW
-164 NIDLGSKPPAG
+164 NIDLGAKPPAG
-175 DFDPNYYLSQNPQV
+175 DFDPNYYLSENPDVKAQ
-189 QAKWDN
+189 WDY
-195 AVKQGDLDIL
+195 AVKIGDLDITAL
-205 AQYKDPKTFAL
+205 YKSDKIFAL
-216 SDYTFVGK
+216 QNYTYSGK
-224 PSGKRGNKEQELT
+224 PAGKRGNKAQELT
-237 ESKQYLEKK
+237 EAKQYLEKK

-267 KEVRPGT
+267 KDVKPGT

-299 QDVLKDTID
+299 QDVLKDTIQ

-356 GGGPKAEESLEKS
+356 SGGPKAEESLEKS
-369 LQKMTGVNTS
+369 LQNMTGVNTS
-379 TIYNWQQWF
+379 TVYNWQQWF
-388 DNSLKKQYENDLEL
+388 DSSLKKQYENDLEL

-409 EEKVKVESGFARQFI
+409 EEKINIESNFAKQFI

-445 NVKDKEQ
+445 NVKDEEQ

-467 GQLKSQSYL
+467 GKLKSQSYL
-476 DQIKQIQDAYFDP
+476 DQIKQMQDAYFDP

-510 KQQQEAYQKQTQT
+510 KQQQEAYQKQAQT
-523 VAADWEEAKKQ
+523 VAVDWEEAKKQ
-534 FAAQNGYWYQQA
+534 FAAQNGYWYIQA
-546 YRFGIDPNDKDA
+546 YKYGIDPTDKDA

-576 EDLWTPAKVQDYIYA
+576 EDLWTPTKVQDYIYT

-598 NKVDNM
+598 NQVDNM

-618 NLLTSANVNPEDKS
+618 NLLSSANVNPEDKS

-647 GSYEDL
+647 GSYDEL
-653 KGYISDTFKTVSALE
+653 KNYISDTFKTVSALE

-673 KELKEKGIKPT
+673 KELQKKGIKPT

-706 TALYKAFKQYGYAGD
+706 TALYKTFKQYGYAGD

-733 DIEEQKLLTQAGGGS
+733 DIEEQKLLTQAGGGT
-748 GGLKFIDLNSQDPL
+748 GGLKFIDLEKQDPL
-762 SAFGTIEKLMGGDEE
+762 SAFGTIEKLMGGEE
-777 GFTNVF
+777 DGFTNIF
-783 SLEDKE
+783 SLADKE
-789 EKKDQQDYFK
+789 DDKDKEDYFK
-799 LGLDDVEEDYKSK
+799 LGLDDEDEDYKSK

>member
-19 KTDYPTDYPEYST
+19 RTDYPTDYPEYYT
-32 ERISYGDGGYQYAVN
+32 ETRRDSDGNYEWARDETGDVIRRQG
-47 EDGNVIY
+47 EDGEIRLV
-54 TYDPDS
+54 P
-60 GDYRPVYATQQVPNE
+60 ATFTVANE
-75 DNIAL
+75 ENIAL
-80 NRAHREINEKNRAL
+80 NRAHREINEKNRVL

-113 NTRGGDYLTQK
+113 NTRGGDYLAQK
-124 AAFQKLSNEARAAGF
+124 AAFQNLSREAKDAGF
-139 TDAQINELFN
+139 NDTQINELFN
-149 SYNEFYKTEKVGAGW
+149 AYNEFYKAEKIGAGW
-164 NIDLGSKPPAG
+164 NVDLGSKPPAG
-175 DFDPNYYLSQNPQV
+175 DFDPNYYLAQNPQV
-189 QAKWDN
+189 KAKWDE
-195 AVKQGDLDIL
+195 AVRQGDLDIL

-224 PSGKRGNKEQELT
+224 PAGKRGNKEQELT
-237 ESKQYLEKK
+237 EAKQYLEKK

-257 KQLGISYEAL
+257 KQLGITYEAL

-299 QDVLKDTID
+299 QDVLKDTIE

-350 GILAFG
+350 GILAFSG
-356 GGGPKAEESLEKS
+356 GGSKAEESLEKS

-409 EEKVKVESGFARQFI
+409 EEKINVESNFARQFI
-424 EQYLVPRFN
+424 DQYLIPRFN

-445 NVKDKEQ
+445 NVKDEEQ

-489 KFYFDPNNNLK
+489 RFYFDPNNNLK

-510 KQQQEAYQKQTQT
+510 KQQQESYQKQAET

-546 YRFGIDPNDKDA
+546 YRFGVDPNDKDA

-598 NKVDNM
+598 NQVDNM
-604 SIFGEFLKPDEFTE
+604 SIFGEFLKPDEFTD
-618 NLLTSANVNPEDKS
+618 NLLSSANVNPEDKS
-632 TWGEVLKTFGLDTFQ
+632 TWGEVLKTFGLNTFQ
-647 GSYEDL
+647 GSYDEL
-653 KGYISDTFKTVSALE
+653 KSYISDTFKTVSALE
-668 LNDQL
+668 LNEQL
-673 KELKEKGIKPT
+673 KELQKKGIKPT

-698 TATAPEGE
+698 TATTPEGE

-721 EKEFYEQFFPDL
+721 EKEFYENFFPDL
-733 DIEEQKLLTQAGGGS
+733 DIEEQKLLTQAGSGT
-748 GGLKFIDLNSQDPL
+748 GGLKFIDLEKQDPL
-762 SAFGTIEKLMGGDEE
+762 SAFGTIEKLMGGEE
-777 GFTNVF
+777 DGFTNIF
-783 SLEDKE
+783 SLADKEDDEDKE
-789 EKKDQQDYFK
+789 DYFK
-799 LGLDDVEEDYKSK
+799 LGLDDEDEDYKSK

>member
-19 KTDYPTDYPEYST
+19 RTNYPTDYPEYYT
-32 ERISYGDGGYQYAVN
+32 ETRRDSDGNYEWARDETGDVIRRQG
-47 EDGNVIY
+47 EDGEIY
-54 TYDPDS
+54 LVP
-60 GDYRPVYATQQVPNE
+60 ATFTVANE
-75 DNIAL
+75 ENIAL
-80 NRAHREINEKNRAL
+80 NRAHREINEKNRVL

-113 NTRGGDYLTQK
+113 NTRGGDYLAQK
-124 AAFQKLSNEARAAGF
+124 AAFQNLSREAKDAGF
-139 TDAQINELFN
+139 NDTQINELFN
-149 SYNEFYKTEKVGAGW
+149 AYNEFYKAEKIGAGW
-164 NIDLGSKPPAG
+164 NVDLGSKPPAG
-175 DFDPNYYLSQNPQV
+175 DFDPNYYLAQNPQV
-189 QAKWDN
+189 KAKWDE
-195 AVKQGDLDIL
+195 AVRQGDLDIL

-224 PSGKRGNKEQELT
+224 PAGKRGNKEQELT
-237 ESKQYLEKK
+237 EAKQYLEKK

-257 KQLGISYEAL
+257 KQLGITYEAL

-299 QDVLKDTID
+299 QDVLKDTIE

-350 GILAFG
+350 GILAFSG
-356 GGGPKAEESLEKS
+356 GGSKAEESLEKS

-409 EEKVKVESGFARQFI
+409 EEKINVESNFARQFI
-424 EQYLVPRFN
+424 DQYLIPRFN

-445 NVKDKEQ
+445 NVKDEEQ

-489 KFYFDPNNNLK
+489 RFYFDPNNNLK

-510 KQQQEAYQKQTQT
+510 KQQQESYQKQAET

-546 YRFGIDPNDKDA
+546 YRFGVDPNDKDA

-598 NKVDNM
+598 NQVDNM
-604 SIFGEFLKPDEFTE
+604 SIFGEFLKPDEFTD
-618 NLLTSANVNPEDKS
+618 NLLSSANVNPEDKS

-647 GSYEDL
+647 GSYDEL
-653 KGYISDTFKTVSALE
+653 KSYISDTFKTVSALE
-668 LNDQL
+668 LNEQL
-673 KELKEKGIKPT
+673 KELQKKGIKPT

-698 TATAPEGE
+698 TAATPEGE

-721 EKEFYEQFFPDL
+721 EKEFYENFFPDL
-733 DIEEQKLLTQAGGGS
+733 DIEEQKLLTQAGGGT
-748 GGLKFIDLNSQDPL
+748 GGLKFIDLEKQDPL
-762 SAFGTIEKLMGGDEE
+762 SAFGTIEKLMGGEE
-777 GFTNVF
+777 DGFTNIF
-783 SLEDKE
+783 SLADKE
-789 EKKDQQDYFK
+789 DDKDKEDYFK
-799 LGLDDVEEDYKSK
+799 LGLDDEDEDYKSK

>member
-1 MLYYFNNQWRK
+1 MALYYLKGQWVYKAENENN
-12 QYEDTNN
+12 
-19 KTDYPTDYPEYST
+19 PTYANGGLQDLPETYTEST
-32 ERISYGDGGYQYAVN
+32 GEIISWAPNEYGDYQPVYGTQEVTN
-47 EDGNVIY
+47 EGNV
-54 TYDPDS
+54 THN
-60 GDYRPVYATQQVPNE
+60 QLNKKKNE
-75 DNIAL
+75 DNIA
-80 NRAHREINEKNRAL
+80 ANE
-94 NEANAKKNAIY
+94 EAKKKNQYEAEAWQIINST
-105 DKVLLQAT
+105 KGA
-113 NTRGGDYLTQK
+113 DYLPQVGKITNSSWGSTQLGK
-124 AAFQKLSNEARAAGF
+124 DIKDSFDTWYKEQK
-139 TDAQINELFN
+139 I
-149 SYNEFYKTEKVGAGW
+149 GAGW
-164 NIDLGSKPPAG
+164 NIDLGAKPPAG
-175 DFDPNYYLSQNPQV
+175 DFDPNYYLSENPDVKAQ
-189 QAKWDN
+189 WDY
-195 AVKQGDLDIL
+195 AVKIGDLDITAL
-205 AQYKDPKTFAL
+205 YKSDKIFAL
-216 SDYTFVGK
+216 QNYTYSGK
-224 PSGKRGNKEQELT
+224 PAGKRGNKAQELT
-237 ESKQYLEKK
+237 EAKQYLEKK

-267 KEVRPGT
+267 KDVKPGT

-299 QDVLKDTID
+299 QDVLKDTIQ

-356 GGGPKAEESLEKS
+356 SGGPKAEESLEKS
-369 LQKMTGVNTS
+369 LQNMTGVNTS
-379 TIYNWQQWF
+379 TVYNWQQWF
-388 DNSLKKQYENDLEL
+388 DSSLKKQYENDLEL

-409 EEKVKVESGFARQFI
+409 EEKINIESNFAKQFI

-445 NVKDKEQ
+445 NVKDEEQ

-467 GQLKSQSYL
+467 GKLKSQSYL
-476 DQIKQIQDAYFDP
+476 DQIKQMQDAYFDP

-510 KQQQEAYQKQTQT
+510 KQQQEAYQKQAQT
-523 VAADWEEAKKQ
+523 VAVDWEEAKKQ
-534 FAAQNGYWYQQA
+534 FAAQNGYWYIQA
-546 YRFGIDPNDKDA
+546 YKYGIDPTDKDA

-576 EDLWTPAKVQDYIYA
+576 EDLWTPTKVQDYIYT

-598 NKVDNM
+598 NQVDNM

-618 NLLTSANVNPEDKS
+618 NLLSSANVNPEDKS

-647 GSYEDL
+647 GSYDEL
-653 KGYISDTFKTVSALE
+653 KNYISDTFKTVSALE

-673 KELKEKGIKPT
+673 KELQKKGIKPT

-706 TALYKAFKQYGYAGD
+706 TALYKTFKQYGYAGD

-733 DIEEQKLLTQAGGGS
+733 DIEEQKLLTQAGGGT
-748 GGLKFIDLNSQDPL
+748 GGLKFIDLEKQDPL
-762 SAFGTIEKLMGGDEE
+762 SAFGTIEKLMGGEE
-777 GFTNVF
+777 DGFTNIF
-783 SLEDKE
+783 SLADKE
-789 EKKDQQDYFK
+789 DDKDKEDYFK
-799 LGLDDVEEDYKSK
+799 LGLDDEDEDYKSK

>member
-1 MLYYFNNQWRK
+1 MALYYLNGKWVYKAENENN
-12 QYEDTNN
+12 
-19 KTDYPTDYPEYST
+19 PTYANGGLQDLPETYTEST
-32 ERISYGDGGYQYAVN
+32 GEIISWAPNEYGDYQPVYGTQEVTN
-47 EDGNVIY
+47 EGNV
-54 TYDPDS
+54 THN
-60 GDYRPVYATQQVPNE
+60 QLNKKKNE
-75 DNIAL
+75 DNIA
-80 NRAHREINEKNRAL
+80 ANE
-94 NEANAKKNAIY
+94 EAKKKNQYEAEAWQIINST
-105 DKVLLQAT
+105 KGA
-113 NTRGGDYLTQK
+113 DYLPQVGKITNSSWGSTQLGK
-124 AAFQKLSNEARAAGF
+124 DIKDSFDTWYKEQK
-139 TDAQINELFN
+139 I
-149 SYNEFYKTEKVGAGW
+149 GAGW
-164 NIDLGSKPPAG
+164 NIDLGAKPPAG
-175 DFDPNYYLSQNPQV
+175 DFDPNYYLSENPDVKAQ
-189 QAKWDN
+189 WDY
-195 AVKQGDLDIL
+195 AVKIGDLDITAL
-205 AQYKDPKTFAL
+205 YKSDKIFAL
-216 SDYTFVGK
+216 QNYTYSGK
-224 PSGKRGNKEQELT
+224 PAGKRGNKAQELT
-237 ESKQYLEKK
+237 EAKQYLEKK

-267 KEVRPGT
+267 KDVKPGT

-299 QDVLKDTID
+299 QDVLKDTIQ

-356 GGGPKAEESLEKS
+356 SGGPKAEESLEKS
-369 LQKMTGVNTS
+369 LQNMTGVNTS
-379 TIYNWQQWF
+379 TVYNWQQWF
-388 DNSLKKQYENDLEL
+388 DSSLKKQYENDLEL

-409 EEKVKVESGFARQFI
+409 EEKINIESNFAKQFI

-445 NVKDKEQ
+445 NVKDEEQ

-467 GQLKSQSYL
+467 GKLKSQSYL
-476 DQIKQIQDAYFDP
+476 DQIKQMQDAYFDP

-510 KQQQEAYQKQTQT
+510 KQQQEAYQKQAQT
-523 VAADWEEAKKQ
+523 VAVDWEEAKKQ
-534 FAAQNGYWYQQA
+534 FAAQNGYWYIQA
-546 YRFGIDPNDKDA
+546 YKYGIDPTDKDA

-576 EDLWTPAKVQDYIYA
+576 EDLWTPTKVQDYIYT

-598 NKVDNM
+598 NQVDNM

-618 NLLTSANVNPEDKS
+618 NLLSSANVNPEDKS

-647 GSYEDL
+647 GSYDEL
-653 KGYISDTFKTVSALE
+653 KNYISDTFKTVSALE

-673 KELKEKGIKPT
+673 KELQKKGIKPT

-706 TALYKAFKQYGYAGD
+706 TALYKTFKQYGYAGD

-733 DIEEQKLLTQAGGGS
+733 DIEEQKLLTQAGGGT
-748 GGLKFIDLNSQDPL
+748 GGLKFIDLEKQDPL
-762 SAFGTIEKLMGGDEE
+762 SAFGTIEKLMGGEE
-777 GFTNVF
+777 DGFTNIF
-783 SLEDKE
+783 SLADKEDDEDK
-789 EKKDQQDYFK
+789 KDYFK
-799 LGLDDVEEDYKSK
+799 LGLDDEDEDYKSK

>member
-19 KTDYPTDYPEYST
+19 RTDYPTDYPEYYT
-32 ERISYGDGGYQYAVN
+32 ETRRDSDGNYEWARDETGDVIRRQG
-47 EDGNVIY
+47 EDGEIRLV
-54 TYDPDS
+54 P
-60 GDYRPVYATQQVPNE
+60 ATFTVANE
-75 DNIAL
+75 ENIAL
-80 NRAHREINEKNRAL
+80 NRAHREINEKNRVL

-113 NTRGGDYLTQK
+113 NTRGGDYLAQK
-124 AAFQKLSNEARAAGF
+124 AAFQNLSREAKDAGF
-139 TDAQINELFN
+139 NDTQINELFN
-149 SYNEFYKTEKVGAGW
+149 AYNEFYKAEKIGAGW
-164 NIDLGSKPPAG
+164 NVDLGSKPPAG
-175 DFDPNYYLSQNPQV
+175 DFDPNYYLAQNPQV
-189 QAKWDN
+189 KAKWDE
-195 AVKQGDLDIL
+195 AVRQGDLDIL

-224 PSGKRGNKEQELT
+224 PAGKRGNKEQELT
-237 ESKQYLEKK
+237 EAKQYLEKK

-257 KQLGISYEAL
+257 KQLGITYEAL

-299 QDVLKDTID
+299 QDVLKDTIE

-350 GILAFG
+350 GILAFSG
-356 GGGPKAEESLEKS
+356 GGSKAEESLEKS

-409 EEKVKVESGFARQFI
+409 EEKINVESNFARQFI
-424 EQYLVPRFN
+424 DQYLIPRFN

-445 NVKDKEQ
+445 NVKDEEQ

-489 KFYFDPNNNLK
+489 RFYFDPNNNLK

-510 KQQQEAYQKQTQT
+510 KQQQESYQKQAET
-523 VAADWEEAKKQ
+523 VAVDWEEAKKQ

-546 YRFGIDPNDKDA
+546 YRFGVDPNDKDA

-598 NKVDNM
+598 NQVDNM
-604 SIFGEFLKPDEFTE
+604 SIFGEFLKPDEFTD
-618 NLLTSANVNPEDKS
+618 NLLSSANVNPEDKS

-647 GSYEDL
+647 GSYDEL
-653 KGYISDTFKTVSALE
+653 KSYISDTFKTVSALE
-668 LNDQL
+668 LNEQL
-673 KELKEKGIKPT
+673 KELQKKGIKPT

-698 TATAPEGE
+698 TATTPEGE

-721 EKEFYEQFFPDL
+721 EKEFYENFFPDL
-733 DIEEQKLLTQAGGGS
+733 DIEEQKLLTQAGGGT
-748 GGLKFIDLNSQDPL
+748 GGLKFIDLEKQDPL
-762 SAFGTIEKLMGGDEE
+762 SAFGTIEKLMGGEE
-777 GFTNVF
+777 DGFTNIF
-783 SLEDKE
+783 SLADKEDDEDKE
-789 EKKDQQDYFK
+789 DYFK
-799 LGLDDVEEDYKSK
+799 LGLDDEDEDYKSK